1 MTILAMIAIAIVMMI
16 LTYLLTPKPKIE
28 KLKPESEIDVP
39 ETEVGK
45 PLPVIFGTVVLRN
58 PNVVWFGHLRVKKIR
73 KKV

>member
-1 MTILAMIAIAIVMMI
+1 MNILAMIAIAIVMMI